1 MSIRYRLLLAFSV
14 IVALAACVAGY
25 GFQLISSTSSMV
37 IRLYDGPL
45 MAVSHARAAQTNFT
59 EARRAVEKAIILRE
73 AATAADFAL
82 IDRSMKQLASDM
94 GIVQERMAGA
104 TGFDDG
110 IGKVLPQVDDWFK
123 TAMSYLKPPASGI
136 TQLPTPQV
144 VIAKGAAIGEVIDV
158 VVENASAY
166 GLNFRSEAETMA
178 DASKT
183 NLTILAF
190 AAVVVGLALAF
201 MMAASFSR
209 PIRQAMASS
218 EEIASGVFTNEVS
231 TRRRDELGRL
241 AGFARQDPPFTGA
254 DGSQQGAR
262 PCRAA
267 RDLEGAGR
275 GRTSAD
281 GRDAEPCRR
290 RAGAD
295 CRRAHPDDGNAGRR
309 ARQAVARR
317 SDGPSGRRCERR
329 LPAAQGRLQRHGRP
343 VVRHR
348 VRDHRVGE
356 RSFQCRGRD
365 FRQHHRPVAADRG
378 AGREPGADNRVD
390 GGDFGDGEEQRRER
404 APGEPVRRQHP
415 RGGRARAARSS
426 RARSRRCRG
435 SRNPRTR
442 SPTSSA

>member
-82 IDRSMKQLASDM
+82 IDRSMKQLTSDM

-241 AGFARQDPPFTGA
+241 LVSLDKTRLSLAQMEATKERDRAEQLAILRAQVEDERQ
-254 DGSQQGAR
+254 
-262 PCRAA
+262 
-267 RDLEGAGR
+267 
-275 GRTSAD
+275 
-281 GRDAEPCRR
+281 
-290 RAGAD
+290 
-295 CRRAHPDDGNAGRR
+295 
-309 ARQAVARR
+309 
-317 SDGPSGRRCERR
+317 
-329 LPAAQGRLQRHGRP
+329 
-343 VVRHR
+343 
-348 VRDHRVGE
+348 
-356 RSFQCRGRD
+356 
-365 FRQHHRPVAADRG
+365 
-378 AGREPGADNRVD
+378 
-390 GGDFGDGEEQRRER
+390 
-404 APGEPVRRQHP
+404 
-415 RGGRARAARSS
+415 
-426 RARSRRCRG
+426 RSRR
-435 SRNPRTR
+435 RTMP
-442 SPTSSA
+442 PTSRRGLPRN